1 MTPPISRDRT
11 GTSGRPSVASQTPPT
26 PAARNEPGAASGLFG
41 GGDHPHRAAP
51 GNQNEANT
59 LKHLKM
65 TATVALPASDMEAA
79 ELMVASKPAW
89 HAFCEAIRTACP
101 GVETKLEVVTPEP
114 VRKERKRRVVA
125 VVDHKP
131 SARRAGLDAA

>member
-1 MTPPISRDRT
+1 VQRRGFLVGAIIRT
-11 GTSGRPSVASQTPPT
+11 GRH
-26 PAARNEPGAASGLFG
+26 PAMK
-41 GGDHPHRAAP
+41 
-51 GNQNEANT
+51 NEANT

-89 HAFCEAIRTACP
+89 HAFCEAVREACP
-101 GVETKLEVVTPEP
+101 GVEVKLEVLTPEP
-114 VRKERKRRVVA
+114 VKKERKRRVVA

-131 SARRAGLDAA
+131 SARRAASDAA